1 MAPAPRASQPSL
13 VPDRVVNWCTRS
25 VRLGVVLGLCLGVL
39 DQVIVPAFGSAPIDG
54 GPAPGFA
61 ERVVGLL
68 LTAAGYG
75 LVLLLSS
82 VVLAAPLRWK
92 AGRWGAVVVTS
103 ALAAVLFAAHLLAV
117 VVRFLSGSY
126 VTLGA
131 VEFCLNS
138 WHHFV
143 HAALVGY
150 PGYTASW
157 FGVSLAFAALS
168 GVYMFRTFRLDAAG
182 ARATRGLYVSGVV
195 LGVVIAL
202 GVTAPVPSAFAAA
215 TSRTTPELVMMATLD
230 NGDSTADRI
239 VASKSEKGSVP
250 RVEPGPPLSAGR
262 IWNKAIAA
270 APHNGPNVIMLTLES
285 ISIHHLGYFGYPR
298 AATPNLDKL
307 AQQSLRMRRTWTTAT
322 HSNYAQPAIISSLF
336 PRRGYGF
343 DVYKRL
349 DYPRV
354 LLHDMFHRMG
364 YATATITSQDE
375 SWQGMQRFETTSTP
389 TFFWDSANYQG
400 YHIDTGSER
409 DVPDDKTVDELEKW
423 ISSQHG
429 HWALYVDLQATHFP
443 YKLPPG
449 APAPFQPSDP
459 TPGAFTYLGYPRK
472 DRQKAINRYD
482 NALHYV
488 DIQIGRI
495 AHYLEQ
501 TGQLDSTL
509 WVITADHGEM
519 FFDHGMVT
527 HGKTLYEGE
536 SRVPLLVHWPDRVKP
551 ANVDEPVSTLDILP
565 TIADLVGVP
574 PHPAFQGRSFVNPAE
589 HAEEHT
595 AIFMNIQGLR
605 SADGIVCWPWK
616 LIVERTGREVHLF
629 NLEKDPGELHDLV
642 GKNLRV
648 ATALVNTL
656 ETQMRAQVAY
666 HRLRST
672 TRKHRYAP
680 RLLTCPL
687 LPGGG
692 RAAIAVS
699 RPGAAPGPPPPP
711 PTRAR

>member
-1 MAPAPRASQPSL
+1 M
-13 VPDRVVNWCTRS
+13 
-25 VRLGVVLGLCLGVL
+25 RLGILLGLCLGFL
-39 DQVIVPAFGSAPIDG
+39 DQVMVPLFGSAPIDG
-54 GPAPGFA
+54 GPTPRLT
-61 ERVVGLL
+61 ERVAGLL

-82 VVLAAPLRWK
+82 VVCVAVLRWK
-92 AGRWGAVVVTS
+92 PGRWAAVVLTGVLTG
-103 ALAAVLFAAHLLAV
+103 ALFAAHVLAV

-138 WHHFV
+138 WHHFA

-157 FGVSLAFAALS
+157 FGASLLA
-168 GVYMFRTFRLDAAG
+168 GVLAGAYMFRSFRIDAA
-182 ARATRGLYVSGVV
+182 RPRGMRSLYVVGA
-195 LGVVIAL
+195 AL
-202 GVTAPVPSAFAAA
+202 GAIVALAATAPVSNAWASGI
-215 TSRTTPELVMMATLD
+215 SRTTPELVMMATLD
-230 NGDSTADRI
+230 NGDSAVDK
-239 VASKSEKGSVP
+239 VANPKSEKRSLP
-250 RVEPGPPLSAGR
+250 RVEPGSPLSAGR
-262 IWNKAIAA
+262 LWKKAVAA
-270 APHNGPNVIMLTLES
+270 APHDGPNVILLTLES
-285 ISIHHLGYFGYPR
+285 ISIQHLGYFGYPR
-298 AATPNLDKL
+298 AVTPNLDRL
-307 AQQSLRMRRTWTTAT
+307 ARQSLRMRRTWTTAT

-336 PRRGYGF
+336 PRRGYGL

-354 LLHDMFHRMG
+354 LFHDVFHRMG

-375 SWQGMQRFETTSTP
+375 DWQGMRRFETTSTP
-389 TFFWDSANYQG
+389 TFFWDSDNYPG
-400 YHIDTGSER
+400 FHIDTGSER
-409 DVPDDKTVDELEKW
+409 VVPDEKTVDELEKW
-423 ISSQHG
+423 ISHQHG
-429 HWALYVDLQATHFP
+429 HWSLYVDLQMSHFP

-449 APAPFQPSDP
+449 APTPFQPADP
-459 TPGAFTYLGYPRK
+459 TPGSFTYLGYPGK

-488 DIQIGRI
+488 DMQIGRM

-536 SRVPLLVHWPDRVKP
+536 SRVPLLVHWPERVKP
-551 ANVDEPVSTLDILP
+551 ADVDEPVSTLDILP
-565 TIADLVGVP
+565 TIAALVGIP
-574 PHPAFQGRSFVNPAE
+574 PHPAFQGRSFLNPAE
-589 HAEEHT
+589 HAAEHT

-616 LIVERTGREVHLF
+616 LIVERTGRQVHLF
-629 NLEKDPGELHDLV
+629 NLEKDPREAHDLV

-666 HRLRST
+666 HRLHST
-672 TRKHRYAP
+672 QRKHRYAP
-680 RLLTCPL
+680 RLLACPL

-699 RPGAAPGPPPPP
+699 RTGTTPGPARPP